1 MPDAPPTTPPQ
12 TATKTW
18 IPLLIVGSGAL
29 AYVFGKADLRL
40 SFAGASELADALV
53 VAMPLLTAAI
63 TWLTKNFLKSPVTVQ
78 TPPGQLDVHLGAG
91 SPWWHA
97 YVRWGAVAVGV
108 ALVGT
113 LVWRLL

>member
-1 MPDAPPTTPPQ
+1 MTEPAPTTPPQ

-18 IPLLIVGSGAL
+18 IPLLVVGSGAL

-53 VAMPLLTAAI
+53 VAMPILTAAI
-63 TWLTKNFLKSPVTVQ
+63 TWVTRNFLKSPVTVQ
-78 TPPGQLDVHLGAG
+78 TPPGQADVQLASG

-97 YVRWGAVAVGV
+97 YVRWAAVAVGV

-113 LVWRLL
+113 LLWRLL